1 MKTPLVD
8 NKHIYYCQ
16 IILGDELTLV
26 DSVDDL
32 ELIGIHH
39 ILRVKYIHNKC
50 NLSIR
55 EMYKYCN
62 SFDEETQKK
71 VDYVYS
77 NILDKKYLNKMIK
90 SIIDK
95 SENARKSVSKRISND
110 ITKDVSNDIS
120 NDITKDVSNVNDNV
134 NANEK
139 EKGNIKEFSFTLSKL
154 IQYDNLSQE
163 YKDKLKEEI
172 NKLNLSIAYDDFVDS
187 LIAKG
192 YKYKNFL
199 IAYKNWCKKDFNK
212 DKANS
217 NNTDDKEWSDGAIR
231 CNPNEW
237 SDGAIRCDPNEYR

>member
-16 IILGDELTLV
+16 IILGDELTFV

-39 ILRVKYIHNKC
+39 ILRVKYIHNKG
-50 NLSIR
+50 NLSQR

-62 SFDEETQKK
+62 AFDEETQKK
-71 VDYVYS
+71 VDYVYN
-77 NILDKKYLNKMIK
+77 NILDKKYLNKTIK

-110 ITKDVSNDIS
+110 ITKDVSNDKS

-134 NANEK
+134 NVNVN
-139 EKGNIKEFSFTLSKL
+139 EKGNIKEFSFILSKL
-154 IQYDNLSQE
+154 TQYDNLSQE

-192 YKYKNFL
+192 YQYKNFL
-199 IAYKNWCKKDFNK
+199 IAYKTWCKKDFNK
-212 DKANS
+212 DKTNP
-217 NNTDDKEWSDGAIR
+217 NNNDEWSDGVT
-231 CNPNEW
+231 
-237 SDGAIRCDPNEYR
+237 RCDPNEYK

>member
-32 ELIGIHH
+32 GLIGIHH
-39 ILRVKYIHNKC
+39 ILRVKYIHNKG
-50 NLSIR
+50 NLSQR

-62 SFDEETQKK
+62 AFDEETQKK
-71 VDYVYS
+71 VDYVYN

-110 ITKDVSNDIS
+110 NTKDVSND
-120 NDITKDVSNVNDNV
+120 NTKDVSNVNDNV
-134 NANEK
+134 NVK
-139 EKGNIKEFSFTLSKL
+139 EKGNIKEFSFTLLKL
-154 IQYDNLSQE
+154 TQYDNLSQE

-199 IAYKNWCKKDFNK
+199 IAYKTWCKKDFNK
-212 DKANS
+212 DKT
-217 NNTDDKEWSDGAIR
+217 NTTNDGEWDYGIT
-231 CNPNEW
+231 
-237 SDGAIRCDPNEYR
+237 RCDPNEYR

>member
-39 ILRVKYIHNKC
+39 ILRVKYIHNKGSL
-50 NLSIR
+50 NQR

-62 SFDEETQKK
+62 AFDEETQKK
-71 VDYVYS
+71 VDYVYN

-95 SENARKSVSKRISND
+95 SENARKSVFKRISND
-110 ITKDVSNDIS
+110 NTKDVSND
-120 NDITKDVSNVNDNV
+120 NTKDVSNVNDNV
-134 NANEK
+134 NVK
-139 EKGNIKEFSFTLSKL
+139 EKGNVKEFSFTLSKL
-154 IQYDNLSQE
+154 TQYEKLSLE
-163 YKDKLKEEI
+163 YREKLKEEI
-172 NKLNLSIAYDDFVDS
+172 NKLNLSLSFIDFVDS
-187 LIAKG
+187 LVAKG

-199 IAYKNWCKKDFNK
+199 MAYKTWCKKDFNK
-212 DKANS
+212 DKTNS
-217 NNTDDKEWSDGAIR
+217 NNDDKEWSDG
-231 CNPNEW
+231 
-237 SDGAIRCDPNEYR
+237 STRCDPNEYR